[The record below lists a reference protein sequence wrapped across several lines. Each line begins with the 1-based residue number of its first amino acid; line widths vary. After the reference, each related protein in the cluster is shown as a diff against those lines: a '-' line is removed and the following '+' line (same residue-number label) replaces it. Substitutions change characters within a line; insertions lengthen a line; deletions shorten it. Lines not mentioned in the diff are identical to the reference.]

1 MPLIS
6 SFYGILVY
14 IYYRDHNPP
23 HIHAKYNEF
32 EAIIEIQTG
41 KITKGN
47 IPKRAYIHVQ
57 DWIELHKEEILENW
71 ELAKQGLR
79 PFDIEPLV

>member
-32 EAIIEIQTG
+32 EAII
-41 KITKGN
+41 
-47 IPKRAYIHVQ
+47 
-57 DWIELHKEEILENW
+57 
-71 ELAKQGLR
+71 
-79 PFDIEPLV
+79 